1 MVEVRVTVSQS
12 RRGGTV
18 PSVPQ
23 MVVHRPAC
31 VATSARV
38 AWVWATKSERSA
50 RSSSG

>member
-1 MVEVRVTVSQS
+1 MVDVRVTVSQS

-23 MVVHRPAC
+23 MVVQRPAW
-31 VATSARV
+31 VAISASV
-38 AWVWATKSERSA
+38 AWVWATKSDRSA